1 MATNWFV
8 YMVRCQDQTLYT
20 GITTDPDKRL
30 TAHNSGPD
38 GAKYTRS
45 RRPVSLVY
53 LEKAESRSAAS
64 KREYAIKQMTANQ
77 KKALIARAGKNHC
90 Q

>member
-1 MATNWFV
+1 MASNWFV
-8 YMVRCQDQTLYT
+8 YIVRCQDQTLYT

-30 TAHNSGPD
+30 MAHNSQTT

-53 LEKAESRSAAS
+53 LEETESRSTAS
-64 KREYAIKQMTANQ
+64 KREYAIKQLNAAQ
-77 KKALIARAGKNHC
+77 KNALIVRAGEDS
-90 Q
+90 

>member
-1 MATNWFV
+1 MPTNWFV
-8 YMVRCQDQTLYT
+8 YIVRCQDESLYT

-30 TAHNSGPD
+30 QAHNSGRT

-53 LEKAESRSAAS
+53 LEESDSRSAAG
-64 KREYAIKQMTANQ
+64 KREYAIKQLTVME
-77 KKALIARAGKNHC
+77 KKALIARAGDNT
-90 Q
+90 

>member
-1 MATNWFV
+1 MAANWFV

-30 TAHNSGPD
+30 TAHNSKTT

-53 LEKAESRSAAS
+53 LEETESRSAAS
-64 KREYAIKQMTANQ
+64 KREYTIKQMTAAQ
-77 KKALIARAGKNHC
+77 KNALIAGVGENS
-90 Q
+90 

>member
-1 MATNWFV
+1 MAANWFV
-8 YMVRCQDQTLYT
+8 YIVRCQDQSLYT

-30 TAHNSGPD
+30 AAHNSPKN

-53 LEKAESRSAAS
+53 IEEHESRSTAS
-64 KREYAIKQMTANQ
+64 KREYAIKQMSAAQ
-77 KKALIARAGKNHC
+77 KKAIITKPGENS
-90 Q
+90 